1 MIDYIKTIKEDIK
14 KVDSEIGE
22 LLKKTTDLQDKR
34 NKLNIQLNDE
44 IYENIKLNVW
54 YKVAPADDD
63 TQYYFLP
70 LRKNDGDVI
79 GTLFRIENVC
89 NDDTWITIQYD
100 FCYFDLPDFKEIIP
114 NEVVDDLISKYTK
127 KIYGKDRETIE

>member
-22 LLKKTTDLQDKR
+22 LLKKATDLQDKR

-44 IYENIKLNVW
+44 FYENVKLNVW
-54 YKVAPADDD
+54 YKVTSDEDA
-63 TQYYFLP
+63 QYYFLP

-89 NDDTWITIQYD
+89 NDNTCITIQYD

-114 NEVVDDLISKYTK
+114 NEVIDGLISKYTK
-127 KIYGKDRETIE
+127 KIYDKTI

>member
-1 MIDYIKTIKEDIK
+1 MVNYINSIKADIK

-22 LLKKTTDLQDKR
+22 LLKKITDLQDKR
-34 NKLNIQLNDE
+34 NRLNIQLNDE
-44 IYENIKLNVW
+44 FYENVKLNVW
-54 YKVAPADDD
+54 YKVTSDED

-89 NDDTWITIQYD
+89 NDNTWITIQYD
-100 FCYFDLPDFKEIIP
+100 FCYFDLPDFKEIVP
-114 NEVVDDLISKYTK
+114 NEVIDDLIIKYTK
-127 KIYGKDRETIE
+127 KIYGKTKKL

>member
-1 MIDYIKTIKEDIK
+1 MVNYINSIKADIK

-22 LLKKTTDLQDKR
+22 LLKKITDLQDKR
-34 NKLNIQLNDE
+34 NRLNIQLNDE
-44 IYENIKLNVW
+44 FYENVKLNVW
-54 YKVAPADDD
+54 YKVTSDED

-89 NDDTWITIQYD
+89 NDNTWITIQYD
-100 FCYFDLPDFKEIIP
+100 FCYFDLPDFKEIVP
-114 NEVVDDLISKYTK
+114 DEVIDDLIIKYTK
-127 KIYGKDRETIE
+127 KIYGKTKKL

>member
-1 MIDYIKTIKEDIK
+1 MVNYINSIKADIK

-22 LLKKTTDLQDKR
+22 LLKKVTDLQDKR
-34 NKLNIQLNDE
+34 NRLNIQLNDE
-44 IYENIKLNVW
+44 FYENVKLNVW
-54 YKVAPADDD
+54 YKVTSDED

-89 NDDTWITIQYD
+89 NDNTWITIQYD
-100 FCYFDLPDFKEIIP
+100 FCYFDLPDFKEIVP
-114 NEVVDDLISKYTK
+114 DEVIDDLIIKYTK
-127 KIYGKDRETIE
+127 KIYSKTKKL

>member
-1 MIDYIKTIKEDIK
+1 MIDYIKTIKEDIR

-22 LLKKTTDLQDKR
+22 LLKKAADLQDKR

-54 YKVAPADDD
+54 YKVVDA
-63 TQYYFLP
+63 QYYFLP
-70 LRKNDGDVI
+70 LKKNDGDII

-89 NDDTWITIQYD
+89 NDNTWVTIQYN
-100 FCYFDLPDFKEIIP
+100 FCYFDLPDFKEIVP
-114 NEVVDDLISKYTK
+114 NKVVDDLISKYTK

>member
-14 KVDSEIGE
+14 KLDSEIGE
-22 LLKKTTDLQDKR
+22 LLKKATDLEDKR
-34 NKLNIQLNDE
+34 NKLNTQLNDK
-44 IYENIKLNVW
+44 IYNAIKLNVW
-54 YKVAPADDD
+54 YKVTSDDD

-70 LRKNDGDVI
+70 LKKNDGDVI

-89 NDDTWITIQYD
+89 NDDKWITIQYN
-100 FCYFDLPDFKEIIP
+100 FCYFDLPDFKEIVP

-127 KIYGKDRETIE
+127 KIYGETI

>member
-1 MIDYIKTIKEDIK
+1 MTDYTKTIKEDIK
-14 KVDSEIGE
+14 KVDFEIDE
-22 LLKKTTDLQDKR
+22 LLKKVTDLQNKR

-54 YKVAPADDD
+54 YKVPSDED
-63 TQYYFLP
+63 TQCYFLP

-89 NDDTWITIQYD
+89 TTCVTIQYD
-100 FCYFDLPDFKEIIP
+100 FCYFDLPDLKEIIP
-114 NEVVDDLISKYTK
+114 NEVVDDLICKYTK
-127 KIYGKDRETIE
+127 KIYGEDRETVE